1 MICLVFIGVARV
13 ACGRVTTS
21 LDIWEDILK
30 KKKTE
35 HWCLTETE
43 RKEELTREKLFQA
56 EGITSKKDYR
66 PEKFNV
72 LKELKK

>member
-30 KKKTE
+30 KQTN
-35 HWCLTETE
+35 WCLTETE
-43 RKEELTREKLFQA
+43 R
-56 EGITSKKDYR
+56 EGRINQGKIISGR
-66 PEKFNV
+66 GNNI
-72 LKELKK
+72 